1 MSIASTTKDIPLP
14 EAIRR
19 WGNPTSITLL
29 DPSVQIFS
37 TPSVHGAIG
46 YKVSAGCAVVF
57 GDPVCDIKD
66 IPALAFAFQEFCKA
80 QSLTVVYAAVSKR
93 FSDWA
98 MGNISGAKVEVAEE
112 LVVDPQNDPSVGQE
126 GRMLRKKVKH
136 SASEG
141 VTVEEY
147 IGQDP
152 EIESGIERVGRDWL
166 QGRKGPQIFL
176 AHVHLFEER
185 LGKRWFYAR
194 QNGKIV
200 GALLL
205 NQLEALDGWVLYL
218 LMAAPEAANG
228 TSENLVMHA
237 IAKLRAEG
245 CRYLSL
251 GGAPAEKMGEI
262 AGLGSISAW
271 IARNGFNASKKFFGL
286 DGRRIYWK
294 KYLPESKP
302 SYLLFSQPKIG
313 LREIISLLRAMN
325 VSLN

>member
-1 MSIASTTKDIPLP
+1 MSHSTTAKKIHLP

-19 WGNPTSITLL
+19 WGNSTSITLL
-29 DPSVQIFS
+29 DPSVQIF
-37 TPSVHGAIG
+37 TVPHIQGAIG

-57 GDPVCDIKD
+57 GDPVCDVKH
-66 IPALAFAFQEFCKA
+66 IPELALAFQDFCAKQE
-80 QSLTVVYAAVSKR
+80 LRVVYATVSKR
-93 FSDWA
+93 FADWA
-98 MGNISGAKVEVAEE
+98 MGNISGAKVQVAEE
-112 LVVDPQNDPSVGQE
+112 LVVDPKNDPSIGQE
-126 GRMLRKKVKH
+126 GRMLRKKIKH
-136 SASEG
+136 SISEG
-141 VTVEEY
+141 VIVQEY
-147 IGQDP
+147 IGQDS
-152 EIESGIERVGRDWL
+152 EIEASIEQVGKDWL
-166 QGRKGPQIFL
+166 RGRKGPQIFL

-194 QNGKIV
+194 QHGKIV

-205 NQLEALDGWVLYL
+205 SQLEAREGWVLYL

-237 IAKLRAEG
+237 IEKLRAEG

-251 GGAPAEKMGEI
+251 GDTPAEKMGEI
-262 AGLGSISAW
+262 TGLGAISSW

-302 SYLLFSQPKIG
+302 SYLLFSQSKIG
-313 LREIISLLRAMN
+313 LREIVSLLRAMN